1 MVGLKKQVTWN
12 LPPERPEYD
21 GQNDGKN
28 DTPFTSRYN
37 DKQEQRDYQAISN
50 DSRSWTREGN
60 DASSEISGNNVPATV
75 AVRNDSNSSWNSD
88 QNSAHE
94 GNRSKNSAQDDHNN
108 QHKHKN
114 KTHRN
119 NNSARDDSNRSRDH
133 REMVDTFGSYGLAAS
148 WAGDDPVL
156 VYLKQRYGST
166 DEDEVL
172 VDSADEVEVESLQ
185 VEIVHATCNL
195 HVFTGSPRFRRRV
208 ESQWSSLVSRWRNIG
223 SPSRHVVTPTPDHE
237 GLVGGGDRVHMMR
250 PRDHH
255 HAHTSASNNT
265 TSTTSSSSGGGGGPL
280 HALRN
285 KLGRGRSRQTRA
297 MSLCEPE
304 DEWGP
309 PKWVDSRAVLEWA
322 RRCGE
327 RDDEQDSG
335 VTGSDN
341 DEVFP
346 STKSSSSSS
355 SSGGSS
361 CQDEAFSETCSDT
374 YPGSDRQ
381 GDATPPPTPENYSN
395 TCPTTH
401 TLKRHDSNSSQN
413 RHKQQ
418 QQQKQGLQQQQQGL
432 QQQQQGLQ
440 QQQQQGL
447 QQPRIVADHVIKM
460 NTRDHPSPSSTP
472 SGVLGRRYQKA
483 AQQPLSPSQQQQRP
497 VVPPRPGGGR
507 SRISSCV
514 DSCIWEEPLPLD
526 PRVSSQSPAHTAA
539 HTPTHT
545 TAPTP
550 AQTTVHTP
558 AHTTV
563 HTPAHRISTLDR
575 PKQQPERTSPPTP
588 ITMTLGRGGLRA
600 LTAATTEERRRLQG
614 LRSSPEKTAAHDG
627 PQTPP
632 KPPLTPTTD
641 HNKSTSSHDDD
652 DTEKGDGQ
660 PSFCTLP
667 RQKREVTFQI
677 RTVVFEKGP
686 GHRSLGFSIVG
697 GTDSPKGS
705 MGIFVKTVF
714 PQGQAAASG
723 ALQEGDEILA
733 INGKPLH
740 GSSHKDAIL
749 AFKEIK
755 QGKVVLHIG
764 RRRKKKLAA
773 AQ

>member
-1 MVGLKKQVTWN
+1 MDCGFLCWSSPRNRRK
-12 LPPERPEYD
+12 PAYPEW
-21 GQNDGKN
+21 GQKL
-28 DTPFTSRYN
+28 
-37 DKQEQRDYQAISN
+37 
-50 DSRSWTREGN
+50 
-60 DASSEISGNNVPATV
+60 
-75 AVRNDSNSSWNSD
+75 SSWSF
-88 QNSAHE
+88 S
-94 GNRSKNSAQDDHNN
+94 STQDE
-108 QHKHKN
+108 
-114 KTHRN
+114 TRT
-119 NNSARDDSNRSRDH
+119 A
-133 REMVDTFGSYGLAAS
+133 
-148 WAGDDPVL
+148 
-156 VYLKQRYGST
+156 
-166 DEDEVL
+166 
-172 VDSADEVEVESLQ
+172 
-185 VEIVHATCNL
+185 
-195 HVFTGSPRFRRRV
+195 GSPRFRRRV

>member
-1 MVGLKKQVTWN
+1 MGLFRRSSSTETPPPTLLRLSPLRQSVGPGAPSHHHHNHHYHRTHTGVVSESPVLRRLHQRRASSV
-12 LPPERPEYD
+12 
-21 GQNDGKN
+21 
-28 DTPFTSRYN
+28 DTPSRE
-37 DKQEQRDYQAISN
+37 K
-50 DSRSWTREGN
+50 
-60 DASSEISGNNVPATV
+60 
-75 AVRNDSNSSWNSD
+75 
-88 QNSAHE
+88 
-94 GNRSKNSAQDDHNN
+94 
-108 QHKHKN
+108 
-114 KTHRN
+114 
-119 NNSARDDSNRSRDH
+119 
-133 REMVDTFGSYGLAAS
+133 
-148 WAGDDPVL
+148 
-156 VYLKQRYGST
+156 
-166 DEDEVL
+166 
-172 VDSADEVEVESLQ
+172 
-185 VEIVHATCNL
+185 
-195 HVFTGSPRFRRRV
+195 GSPRFRRRV

-250 PRDHH
+250 PKDH
-255 HAHTSASNNT
+255 HAHTPTPA
-265 TSTTSSSSGGGGGPL
+265 SSSGGSGPL

-285 KLGRGRSRQTRA
+285 KLSRGRSRETRA
-297 MSLCEPE
+297 MSLCEVD
-304 DEWGP
+304 DEWAP
-309 PKWVDSRAVLEWA
+309 PNRQWVDSRAVLEWA
-322 RRCGE
+322 RRCGDE
-327 RDDEQDSG
+327 HDDEQDSG

-341 DEVFP
+341 DEGFP
-346 STKSSSSSS
+346 PVKSSSSSASSS

-361 CQDEAFSETCSDT
+361 CHDEAFSETCSDT
-374 YPGSDRQ
+374 YAGSDGQ
-381 GDATPPPTPENYSN
+381 GDASPPPPSDDY
-395 TCPTTH
+395 PH
-401 TLKRHDSNSSQN
+401 TQALKRHDSNSSQ
-413 RHKQQ
+413 
-418 QQQKQGLQQQQQGL
+418 
-432 QQQQQGLQ
+432 Q
-440 QQQQQGL
+440 QQQQQQQ

-460 NTRDHPSPSSTP
+460 NTREHPSPSSTP

-483 AQQPLSPSQQQQRP
+483 TQQPQPPKQTQQRP
-497 VVPPRPGGGR
+497 VVPPRPAGGR
-507 SRISSCV
+507 TRVSSCV

-526 PRVSSQSPAHTAA
+526 LRVSSQTPAHTAA
-539 HTPTHT
+539 HTP
-545 TAPTP
+545 A
-550 AQTTVHTP
+550 
-558 AHTTV
+558 
-563 HTPAHRISTLDR
+563 HTPAHRTSTLER
-575 PKQQPERTSPPTP
+575 PPKHQGRTSPPTP
-588 ITMTLGRGGLRA
+588 VTMTLGRGGLRA

-614 LRSSPEKTAAHDG
+614 LRSAPEKATTHEG

-632 KPPLTPTTD
+632 KPPLTPTAH
-641 HNKSTSSHDDD
+641 HNKSASSQDDD
-652 DTEKGDGQ
+652 DNDKVDGQ